1 VLSTHSFE
9 VPGELRGAG
18 STRGSMYGLG
28 GPWRS
33 SERSPTSHLGHV
45 CVGNL
50 GVSKFARAS
59 LPGPK
64 FRADGV
70 GGTVRR
76 DVRLLIPYD
85 YLYPIC
91 GRTLDDGRRSRF
103 SSRAVAPNNRKPGEK
118 SGGYAIRF
126 FEAHCS
132 PGTSFKGY
140 LARGSAG
147 YHQGVR

>member
-64 FRADGV
+64 FRVDGV

-76 DVRLLIPYD
+76 DVRLLIPY
-85 YLYPIC
+85 L
-91 GRTLDDGRRSRF
+91 RTNPRR
-103 SSRAVAPNNRKPGEK
+103 RKEIEIFIP
-118 SGGYAIRF
+118 
-126 FEAHCS
+126 
-132 PGTSFKGY
+132 
-140 LARGSAG
+140 RGSAE
-147 YHQGVR
+147 